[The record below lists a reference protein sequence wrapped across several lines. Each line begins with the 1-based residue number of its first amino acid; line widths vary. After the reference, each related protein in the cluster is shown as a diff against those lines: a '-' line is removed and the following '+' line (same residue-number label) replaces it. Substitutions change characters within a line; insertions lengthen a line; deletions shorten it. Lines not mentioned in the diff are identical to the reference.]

1 MECSKPASELDWW
14 LDDIEV
20 CVVCETVQEKPW
32 LVLIWS
38 EVFGWAP
45 SIGEYWTADG
55 ASERWSLLL
64 VLLGVEWSGLEMC
77 SGLTSFAYS
86 TESDK
91 SANLLVYSKFD
102 WRNDE
107 VKLGN
112 PQLQHIQ
119 TYDGCCSKILKLTL
133 LMPRQSL

>member
-1 MECSKPASELDWW
+1 MECSKPASELDCW
-14 LDDIEV
+14 LDDIEE

-32 LVLIWS
+32 IVFIWS

-45 SIGEYWTADG
+45 SIGEYLTADV

-64 VLLGVEWSGLEMC
+64 VRLGVEWSGLEMC
-77 SGLTSFAYS
+77 SVLASFADS

-91 SANLLVYSKFD
+91 SANLLVYSTFD

-112 PQLQHIQ
+112 PQLQQIQ
-119 TYDGCCSKILKLTL
+119 TYDGCFSKILGLTL
-133 LMPRQSL
+133 LMPRQRL

>member
-1 MECSKPASELDWW
+1 MECSKPASQLDWW

-45 SIGEYWTADG
+45 SIGEYWTADV

-64 VLLGVEWSGLEMC
+64 VRLGVEWSGLEMC
-77 SGLTSFAYS
+77 SGL
-86 TESDK
+86 DGK
-91 SANLLVYSKFD
+91 HV
-102 WRNDE
+102 
-107 VKLGN
+107 VLGGDFN
-112 PQLQHIQ
+112 
-119 TYDGCCSKILKLTL
+119 
-133 LMPRQSL
+133 